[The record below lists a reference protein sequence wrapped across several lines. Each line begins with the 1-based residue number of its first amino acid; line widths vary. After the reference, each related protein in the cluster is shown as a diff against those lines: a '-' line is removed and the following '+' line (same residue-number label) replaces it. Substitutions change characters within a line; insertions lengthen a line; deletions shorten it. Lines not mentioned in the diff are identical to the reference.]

1 MARLSLTE
9 RRLRITT
16 GLILATYITIHLS
29 NHMLGLISLDA
40 MEAMRT
46 VVTPFWHSWV
56 GGILLYGSILT
67 HFTLALMS
75 LYRRTTLR
83 MPIWE
88 LAQLTF
94 GLSIIPLLAG
104 HIAGTWGARE
114 LMDLEVDYEFV
125 LNAIRGDYWLTI
137 RQTLLLLVAWT
148 HVMIGLHFFFRL
160 FTWYTKGFLSLYPW
174 AILVPLLVV
183 LAMGRVD
190 IELDNLKA
198 ETTSKSNGYSYGN
211 SSSDGSAYGSGDSY
225 GDSYEDSYSSKNESS
240 DSYGQYDRYGSTPSK
255 SGPIWTVNKFRDL
268 ILYCF
273 YGLLILTLLA
283 RAIKLRFQDR
293 VGSIALKH
301 ISGHELKFKAGQTI
315 LEVIRNNSIP
325 HASLCGGRGRCTTCR
340 VRVGEGRLDL
350 DQPSSLEQFA
360 LDKIGADH
368 DVRLA
373 CQTRPSKNLHISPLV
388 SPDMLHGN
396 ATQKGG
402 VSGEE
407 REVLAMFVDLRDS
420 TKLCEGQLPYDA
432 LFILNQFFIEMSSA
446 LSASHGH
453 YAQFAGDGLM
463 ALYGLERGLKQGCID
478 ALQGAVDMQRRM
490 DKLNEKLEQELNVPL
505 RIGIGLH
512 CGEAIVGTMGPPSSP
527 NYSAIG
533 DCINAAA
540 RLEGQSKVLNS
551 ILIVSQDVVNNAEVD
566 FSEFPTREISLRG
579 KEQSLLAYA
588 IASPL
593 DIAGHL

>member
-40 MEAMRT
+40 MESMRE
-46 VVTPFWHSWV
+46 VVTPFWRSWV
-56 GGILLYGSILT
+56 GAVLIYGSLLT
-67 HFTLALMS
+67 HFGLALMS

-83 MPIWE
+83 MPLWE
-88 LAQLTF
+88 LIQLTL
-94 GLSIIPLLAG
+94 GLAIFPLLAG

-114 LMDLEVDYEFV
+114 LMDTEVNYELV
-125 LNAIRGDYWLTI
+125 LNVLRDDNWLTI
-137 RQTLLLLVAWT
+137 RQTLLLLVAWS

-160 FTWYTKGFLSLYPW
+160 FSWYTKGFLYLYPW
-174 AILVPLLVV
+174 AIVVPLLVV
-183 LAMGRVD
+183 LAMSRVD
-190 IELDNLKA
+190 IELDSLQA
-198 ETTSKSNGYSYGN
+198 ETASQSNGTSY
-211 SSSDGSAYGSGDSY
+211 SSSNDYSY
-225 GDSYEDSYSSKNESS
+225 GDSSDDTYGGKNESS
-240 DSYGQYDRYGSTPSK
+240 DSYSQYDRYGSSPTKQTPA
-255 SGPIWTVNKFRDL
+255 WTVNKLRDL

-283 RAIKLRFQDR
+283 RSIKLYFQDR
-293 VGSIALKH
+293 VGSFTLRH
-301 ISGHELKFKAGQTI
+301 TSGHELKFKAGQTI
-315 LEVIRNNSIP
+315 LEVMRNNTIP

-446 LSASHGH
+446 LSNSHGH

-463 ALYGLERGLKQGCID
+463 ALYGLERGLKQGCMD
-478 ALQGAVDMQRRM
+478 ALQGAVEMQQRM
-490 DKLNEKLEQELNVPL
+490 DKLNDRLEQELNAPL

-540 RLEGQSKVLNS
+540 RLEGQSKALES
-551 ILIVSQDVVNNAEVD
+551 ILIVSQDVVSQAGVD
-566 FSEFPTREISLRG
+566 FTQFPTREISLRG
-579 KEQSLLAYA
+579 KKQSLVAFA
-588 IASPL
+588 IKNPL
-593 DIAGHL
+593 DIVDYI

>member
-16 GLILATYITIHLS
+16 GLILASYITIHLS

-40 MEAMRT
+40 MEAMRA
-46 VVTPFWHSWV
+46 VVTSFWRSSV
-56 GGILLYGSILT
+56 GGILIYGSILT
-67 HFTLALMS
+67 HFSLALMS

-88 LAQLTF
+88 LAQLTL

-104 HIAGTWGARE
+104 HFSGTWGARE
-114 LMDLEVDYEFV
+114 LMDLEVNYEFV
-125 LNAIRGDYWLTI
+125 LNAIRGDSWLTI
-137 RQTLLLLVAWT
+137 RQTLLLLVAWS

-160 FTWYTKGFLSLYPW
+160 FSWYTRGFLYLYPW

-190 IELDNLKA
+190 IELDSQQA
-198 ETTSKSNGYSYGN
+198 ETTNEADGYSYGN
-211 SSSDGSAYGSGDSY
+211 SSSDSYNDSY
-225 GDSYEDSYSSKNESS
+225 GDSYGQ
-240 DSYGQYDRYGSTPSK
+240 YGQYGSTAAK
-255 SGPIWTVNKFRDL
+255 SSPTWTVNKLRNL
-268 ILYCF
+268 ILFSF
-273 YGLLILTLLA
+273 YGLLILTLVA
-283 RAIKLRFQDR
+283 RAIKLHFQDKI
-293 VGSIALKH
+293 GSIALKH
-301 ISGHELKFKAGQTI
+301 ISGHELKFKPGQTI
-315 LEVIRNNSIP
+315 LEVIRNNAIP

-340 VRVGEGRLDL
+340 VRVGDGRSDL

-388 SPDMLHGN
+388 SPDMLHGST
-396 ATQKGG
+396 TQKGG

-478 ALQGAVDMQRRM
+478 ALHGAVDMQRRM
-490 DKLNEKLEQELNVPL
+490 DKLNQKLEQELKAPL

-540 RLEGQSKVLNS
+540 RLEGQSKTLNS
-551 ILIVSQDVVNNAEVD
+551 ILIVSQDVVNKAEVD
-566 FSEFPTREISLRG
+566 FSQFHTEEITLRG
-579 KEQSLLAYA
+579 KQQSLVAFA
-588 IASPL
+588 IKSPL
-593 DIAGHL
+593 DIVSCL